1 MSLDWNAALRA
12 NNYRAEL
19 IKNWRE
25 AAKISKL
32 AVETERA
39 LRAEVIATYSAH
51 ADPNDLHASME
62 NVNLPNGELL
72 KIQHKVDYRLDAD
85 GDLVEKQLDLIEKS
99 QEGGNVIAERLVA
112 WKPEISIKEYKL
124 LNAVQKA
131 LIDKVLTIKPASK
144 SIEIK

>member
-1 MSLDWNAALRA
+1 MSLDWNAALTA
-12 NNYRAEL
+12 NNYRATL
-19 IKNWRE
+19 IAKWRE
-25 AAKISKL
+25 ASAISKL

-39 LRAEVIATYSAH
+39 LRAEIIAVYSAH
-51 ADPNDLHASME
+51 SGPNDLHASME

-72 KIQHKVDYRLDAD
+72 KIQHKVDYKLDAD
-85 GDLVEKQLDLIEKS
+85 GDAVEKQLDLIEKT

-112 WKPEISIKEYKL
+112 WKPEISVKEYKL
-124 LNAVQKA
+124 LNDVQKA